1 MQPFYIDIDRDTNL
15 VTLVGVSFKELAPL
29 FPIVPDNILFLKM
42 YTDKAVF
49 DPALCAF
56 FLQGEEAVSRMFGGD
71 APDSLAFVD
80 YKKNAKQFLS
90 EKEFARFAAAADN
103 FAMPSNPYSATLDNQ
118 YLYLSEGNAIKLF
131 LKNTDRFV
139 PMLSRLV
146 LQRFFDPDVLP
157 PPDSTI
163 MYQLQNLCAGGALF
177 TADKTAGCKIWTI
190 GRPVLDQIK
199 FFLQGDAVPASAG
212 HLLNVNRSGKW
223 KLQAK

>member
-1 MQPFYIDIDRDTNL
+1 
-15 VTLVGVSFKELAPL
+15 
-29 FPIVPDNILFLKM
+29 
-42 YTDKAVF
+42 
-49 DPALCAF
+49 
-56 FLQGEEAVSRMFGGD
+56 MFGGD

-103 FAMPSNPYSATLDNQ
+103 FVMPSNPYSATLDNQ

-163 MYQLQNLCAGGALF
+163 MVSLGQQIPITVIGLSGFSGLGFPSCNLF
-177 TADKTAGCKIWTI
+177 SIS
-190 GRPVLDQIK
+190 IK
-199 FFLQGDAVPASAG
+199 NYHFVYI
-212 HLLNVNRSGKW
+212 LNP
-223 KLQAK
+223 KLSLEAA